1 MNYLFASLMI
11 GVSAATLTLT
21 GLPHVSFETHCNGA
35 AKGSIVEI
43 ANCPDMP
50 ERIKKD

>member
-11 GVSAATLTLT
+11 GVSAVMLTVT

-43 ANCPDMP
+43 ANCPEMP
-50 ERIKKD
+50 ERVKKD

>member
-1 MNYLFASLMI
+1 MNYIVVSLMI
-11 GVSAATLTLT
+11 GISTVTLSVA
-21 GLPHVSFETHCNGA
+21 GLPHTSFETHCNGA

-50 ERIKKD
+50 ERVKKD